1 MDVIDKGMEMRSAY
15 LGVLDL
21 DAILLAL
28 FIPVDVR
35 WRRRAVWH
43 CDWCVDGV
51 CHSLVWFG

>member
-28 FIPVDVR
+28 FVPVDVR
-35 WRRRAVWH
+35 WCRRAVWH

-51 CHSLVWFG
+51 CHGLVG